1 MLPRDSEGI
10 ERRQPSRLLAC
21 FQIEFRTDAPDEFR
35 FAAYSGK
42 HSRQEKQVARPYR
55 LRINTERLGRG
66 RKLDAK
72 FLQSPL
78 GAGRPRA
85 PPGYHFPACKLPLAI
100 TWTATGTPAI
110 GWSTRAVD
118 TLTMLPLFCCN
129 IRFTANCET

>member
-42 HSRQEKQVARPYR
+42 HSRQEKQVARLYR
-55 LRINTERLGRG
+55 LRINTERLGRC

-78 GAGRPRA
+78 GAGGPRP
-85 PPGYHFPACKLPLAI
+85 PPGPHFPPSTPPPPCKISPVRNRPSLN
-100 TWTATGTPAI
+100 TKTSSTPSFI
-110 GWSTRAVD
+110 
-118 TLTMLPLFCCN
+118 
-129 IRFTANCET
+129 